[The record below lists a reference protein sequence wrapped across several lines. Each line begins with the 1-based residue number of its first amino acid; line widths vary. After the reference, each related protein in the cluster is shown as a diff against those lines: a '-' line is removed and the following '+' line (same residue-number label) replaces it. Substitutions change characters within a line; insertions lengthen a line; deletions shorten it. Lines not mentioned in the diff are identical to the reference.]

1 MAIGAYVAAVLT
13 YPVRLKAS
21 RLPGYPDWLHQFEMP
36 FAAALV
42 AGGLAAALVAVLV
55 GLPVLRL
62 RGHYLAVAT
71 LGLTVAVQVSLLN
84 LVDFTRGGQGL
95 SGIPGLSD
103 LWWIFGAVV
112 LTIAVTA
119 RLVHSRF
126 GRALRAIRDD
136 WTAAQMAGIHVART
150 RIVGFATSAFFAGVA
165 GGLLAH
171 LLRILTPSQFSFNA
185 VFLGLAMMILGG
197 MGSITGSVVGAAV
210 MTIVPQYVI
219 PLEGGG
225 RVLGLDLPPLPGLTQ
240 VVIAIILV
248 AVMLVRPHG
257 ITGRWELTSQAA
269 ARGLSS
275 VLRRRGST

>member
-1 MAIGAYVAAVLT
+1 
-13 YPVRLKAS
+13 
-21 RLPGYPDWLHQFEMP
+21 
-36 FAAALV
+36 
-42 AGGLAAALVAVLV
+42 
-55 GLPVLRL
+55 
-62 RGHYLAVAT
+62 
-71 LGLTVAVQVSLLN
+71 
-84 LVDFTRGGQGL
+84 
-95 SGIPGLSD
+95 
-103 LWWIFGAVV
+103 
-112 LTIAVTA
+112 
-119 RLVHSRF
+119 
-126 GRALRAIRDD
+126 
-136 WTAAQMAGIHVART
+136 MAGIHVART